1 MKKILKSSACIILS
15 VLFVVCLVAC
25 NTADKAD
32 VWEMATYRKDT
43 SFGNGSKTATVE
55 VKVEEESVVFTIKTD
70 KDTVGEA
77 LFEHKLI
84 DGEEGQYG
92 LYVKTVNGITAD
104 YDTDKSY
111 WAFYIDGEYAISGVD
126 STEITE
132 GVTYQLVYTKE

>member
-1 MKKILKSSACIILS
+1 MKKTLKSSACIILS

-32 VWEMATYRKDT
+32 VWEMATYRTDT

-126 STEITE
+126 STKITE